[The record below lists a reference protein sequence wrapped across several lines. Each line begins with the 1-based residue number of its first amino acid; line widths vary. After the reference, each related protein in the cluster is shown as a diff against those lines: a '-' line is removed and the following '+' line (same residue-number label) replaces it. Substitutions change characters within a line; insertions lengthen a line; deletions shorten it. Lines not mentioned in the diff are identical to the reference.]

1 MDKAT
6 EKLPLDARLLT
17 NAVIELNISR
27 HIISLYPG
35 NHALVKKALDRAFD
49 ILTDLFELRGEISL
63 AVAKDTLIVDK
74 HYLDRKNPV
83 YQEFALSL
91 SRMCVACLTFIKGVT
106 REEVYSFHRFLS
118 RDPTGLSAD
127 TLPDIL
133 KEYGLL
139 HIRVEPLDYGRFSFT
154 EGEAD
159 KETSDEYIL
168 ERYIKGLID
177 GTLVDDDVA
186 EVIEGFP
193 PEVLAGLLN
202 QTSGNMAKEK
212 TYDTVISNYLRSSTG
227 HAFSGKELGR
237 LLVFISSLRPEIKR
251 EFLGSSIRGIGSDLT
266 TLHRA
271 LEGVSMDSIIEFLD
285 GINEHNIAL
294 PEPLRNLLAKFARF
308 GPGDV
313 DGPGGGIDNLA
324 DDILLSPEITNLLR
338 EDKHGETTPDEYKVQ
353 IRKLVET
360 NLIGPPKL
368 TKEKFYSEWEDNF
381 IGYYY
386 GKTLLEIISSE
397 GPNLIHARDELYC
410 TDLLTRLMEEAIDTG
425 QYGQLQ
431 ELLVQLDSKATRE
444 RYPSIAE
451 AVTEHCHT
459 PGFISH
465 LSSSFR
471 SHGRMARGAAMMLS
485 DYYGDEIVPSLFSML
500 TTEKSASVRKFLIGL
515 IIRLGDKASRESLR
529 RLADKR
535 WYVRRNI
542 LYILGEG
549 DVSGKVQS
557 IRPFCRDP
565 DPRVRLEAAKC
576 LLKAGD
582 AQGTETLRELMESE
596 QWDVVETAVVQAGYF
611 EDKELLFDLIKLLK
625 RKTIRGSDLQR
636 KIPVA
641 RALGQIGGP
650 EAKEALKEVLN
661 ARSLLYRDD
670 LEKLKKAA
678 RKALAFCTPEEKRQ

>member
-1 MDKAT
+1 MDKTT

-49 ILTDLFELRGEISL
+49 ILTDLFELRTEISL

-83 YQEFALSL
+83 YRQFALSL
-91 SRMCVACLTFIKGVT
+91 SKMCVACLTFIKGVT

-133 KEYGLL
+133 KEYNLL

-154 EGEAD
+154 EGETD
-159 KETSDEYIL
+159 RETADEYIL

-212 TYDTVISNYLRSSTG
+212 TYGTVISNYLRSSSG

-237 LLVFISSLRPEIKR
+237 LLVFISTLRPEMKR
-251 EFLGSSIRGIGSDLT
+251 EFLGFSVKGIGHDLT
-266 TLHRA
+266 TLHKA
-271 LEGVSMDSIIEFLD
+271 LEGVSMDSIIDFLD
-285 GINEHNIAL
+285 SINEHNIAL

-313 DGPGGGIDNLA
+313 DDPGRGMDNLA
-324 DDILLSPEITNLLR
+324 DDILLAPEITNLLR
-338 EDKHGETTPDEYKVQ
+338 EDKHGETIPGEYKEQ
-353 IRKLVET
+353 MRKLAEADFA
-360 NLIGPPKL
+360 GAPKL
-368 TKEKFYSEWEDNF
+368 IREKFDSEWEDNF
-381 IGYYY
+381 IRYYY

-397 GPNLIHARDELYC
+397 GPNLIPASDELYC
-410 TDLLTRLMEEAIDTG
+410 TDLLTRLMEETIDAG

-431 ELLVQLDSKATRE
+431 ELLVQLDSKVSQK
-444 RYPSIAE
+444 RYPSITE
-451 AVTEHCHT
+451 AVIEHCHT
-459 PGFISH
+459 PEFISH
-465 LSSSFR
+465 LASSFR
-471 SHGRMARGAAMMLS
+471 SQGRMARGAAMMLS
-485 DYYGDEIVPSLFSML
+485 DYYGEEIAPSLFAML

-549 DVSGKVQS
+549 DVSRKIQS

-582 AQGTETLRELMESE
+582 TQGVETLRELMESE
-596 QWDVVETAVVQAGYF
+596 RWDVVEAAVAQAGSF
-611 EDKELLFDLIKLLK
+611 EVKELLFELMRLLK

-650 EAKEALKEVLN
+650 QAEEALKELLN

-670 LEKLKKAA
+670 MEKLKKAA
-678 RKALAFCTPEEKRQ
+678 RKALKSCTPDEQSR